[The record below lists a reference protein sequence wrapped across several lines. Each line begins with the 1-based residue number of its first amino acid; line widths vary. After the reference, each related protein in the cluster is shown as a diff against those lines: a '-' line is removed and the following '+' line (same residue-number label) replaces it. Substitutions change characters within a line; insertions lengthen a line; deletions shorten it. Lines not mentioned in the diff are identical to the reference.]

1 MLSLLEL
8 PSEPTHEK
16 CCSQGKRTCNFA
28 INTQAKEIFNPNQ
41 VKQMLELDFSER
53 ADARALSLENKKFL
67 KKMDE
72 NIHQEPDGHCQMLPV
87 PSGCPKFTKEQGF
100 ALHRLGKLK
109 CRLKD
114 LRYRQDYTEF
124 MNDVTQRGYAERVPK
139 RELSCDSGKVWYIPH
154 QGVYHPKKPDR
165 TRIVFDC
172 SAEYGRQSLNKHLLQ
187 GPDLTNSLAGVLC
200 RFRQEP
206 IALTC
211 DLEAMFYQCKVG
223 KEHRDFLRFYWWENG
238 YIESEPVEYRMT
250 VHLFGAASSPGCAN
264 YGLKKTADDYEGRMW
279 CRSSQLYQKRLLRG
293 RWVEV
298 SNNSHQGNHT
308 S

>member
-1 MLSLLEL
+1 M
-8 PSEPTHEK
+8 
-16 CCSQGKRTCNFA
+16 
-28 INTQAKEIFNPNQ
+28 
-41 VKQMLELDFSER
+41 DFSER
-53 ADARALSLENKKFL
+53 ADGRALSLEDKKFL

-72 NIHQEPDGHCQMLPV
+72 NIHQEPDDHCQMPLLFREDAPNLPKNNV
-87 PSGCPKFTKEQGF
+87 S

-109 CRLKD
+109 CHLKD
-114 LRYRQDYTEF
+114 LRYHQDYTEF
-124 MNDVTQRGYAERVPK
+124 MDDVIQRGYAERVPK
-139 RELSCDSGKVWYIPH
+139 GELHEPH
-154 QGVYHPKKPDR
+154 EGVYHPKKPDK
-165 TRIVFDC
+165 TRIVLDC
-172 SAEYGRQSLNKHLLQ
+172 SAEYGRQTLNEHLLQ
-187 GPDLTNSLAGVLC
+187 GPDLTNSLTGVLC